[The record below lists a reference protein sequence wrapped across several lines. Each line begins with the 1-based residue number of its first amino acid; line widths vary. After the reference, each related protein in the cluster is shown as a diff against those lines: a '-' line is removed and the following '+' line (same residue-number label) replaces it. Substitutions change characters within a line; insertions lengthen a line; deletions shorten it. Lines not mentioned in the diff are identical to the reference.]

1 MRTVTRT
8 TLVTCLIGTLALTSL
23 AACGDSGDSGDN
35 GDKPGTPATFDLP
48 QGADP
53 VTLDPA
59 DFSADITNPYFPM
72 KPGTRW
78 TYQEID
84 PDGAVQEVVLIATTE
99 TKKLANGITGRV
111 VRDTVTLEGE
121 IIEDTFD
128 WYAQDKDGNVWYMGE
143 DTAEFENGEV
153 TTKEG
158 SWEAGVD
165 GAIPGVIMPANPQAG
180 MAYRQ
185 EYYKGH
191 AEDRA
196 EVLSTQELV
205 ESAYGKFTDAILTK
219 DLVPLEPDVQELKFY
234 VKDVGMVLALKVSG
248 GSGREELVSVDQAPE
263 GAGTGPLGNPNP

>member
-1 MRTVTRT
+1 MHTVSFSP
-8 TLVTCLIGTLALTSL
+8 LLKSVAALTAVVVL
-23 AACGDSGDSGDN
+23 AACGDSGTEQPTASSA
-35 GDKPGTPATFDLP
+35 PFDLP
-48 QGADP
+48 QGADR
-53 VTLDPA
+53 VELDPA

-78 TYQEID
+78 TYEEVD
-84 PDGAVQEVVLIATTE
+84 PDGAVQEVVLIATHD
-99 TKKLANGITGRV
+99 TKTLANGITARV
-111 VRDTVTLEGE
+111 VRDTVTLDGE

-128 WYAQDKDGNVWYMGE
+128 WYAQDGNGNVWYMGE
-143 DTAEFENGEV
+143 DTAEFENGAV
-153 TTKEG
+153 VTKEG

-196 EVLSTQELV
+196 EVLGNDEMV
-205 ESAYGKFTDAILTK
+205 ETAFGQFDGAVLTK
-219 DLVPLEPDVQELKFY
+219 DLVPLEPDVQEYKLY

-248 GSGREELVSVDQAPE
+248 GSGREELVNVDEAPE
-263 GAGTGPLGNPNP
+263 DAGTGPLGDPDPSP